1 MLQLFGGSGTYH
13 ENYPAK
19 KTSFYLIYNRTGK
32 CNENTIHG
40 RNSMSPDKE
49 NLPSVNDESKNNGNK
64 KRGIHSFVE
73 TMALSSTWLFSLAVI
88 GTGIIAAMLFIYGF
102 LLSITGAIQMITGFS
117 LDIHVIKEYL
127 GTSIQ
132 IIDLFLVATVF
143 YLISMGLYEL
153 FIAKAPL
160 PGWVEIRN
168 LDDLKTKLLGLTV
181 IALAVVFL
189 GYALTVSAET
199 SILELGAAVGIMIAA
214 VSAYLWV
221 KH

>member
-1 MLQLFGGSGTYH
+1 MYRSIT
-13 ENYPAK
+13 
-19 KTSFYLIYNRTGK
+19 KTSFYLIYNRTGTFTEK
-32 CNENTIHG
+32 IIHG
-40 RNSMSPDKE
+40 RKSMSPDKE
-49 NLPSVNDESKNNGNK
+49 NLPSGNDESENNGNK

-73 TMALSSTWLFSLAVI
+73 KMALSSTWLFSLAVI
-88 GTGIIAAMLFIYGF
+88 GTGIISAMLFIYGF

-143 YLISMGLYEL
+143 YLISLGLFEL

-189 GYALTVSAET
+189 GYALTVSTET
-199 SILELGAAVGIMIAA
+199 NILELGAAVGIMIAA
-214 VSAYLWV
+214 ISAYLWV

>member
-1 MLQLFGGSGTYH
+1 M
-13 ENYPAK
+13 N
-19 KTSFYLIYNRTGK
+19 
-32 CNENTIHG
+32 
-40 RNSMSPDKE
+40 PDKE
-49 NLPSVNDESKNNGNK
+49 NLPSENGEAQNTCEGK
-64 KRGIHSFVE
+64 KGIHSFVE

-88 GTGIIAAMLFIYGF
+88 GTGIISAMLFIYGF
-102 LLSITGAIQMITGFS
+102 LLSLAGAYHMITAFT
-117 LDIHVIKEYL
+117 LDIHIVKEYL

-189 GYALTVSAET
+189 GYALTVSDGT

-214 VSAYLWV
+214 ISVYLWV

>member
-1 MLQLFGGSGTYH
+1 
-13 ENYPAK
+13 
-19 KTSFYLIYNRTGK
+19 
-32 CNENTIHG
+32 
-40 RNSMSPDKE
+40 MSPDKD
-49 NLPSVNDESKNNGNK
+49 NLPSGNDKSENNGNK
-64 KRGIHSFVE
+64 KRGIQSFVE

-102 LLSITGAIQMITGFS
+102 LLSIVGAIQMFTEFS
-117 LDIHVIKEYL
+117 LDIDVIKEYL
-127 GTSIQ
+127 VTSIQ

-160 PGWVEIRN
+160 PGWVEIRH

-189 GYALTVSAET
+189 GYALTESTGT
-199 SILELGAAVGIMIAA
+199 SILELGVAVGIMIAA
-214 VSAYLWV
+214 ISAYLWV